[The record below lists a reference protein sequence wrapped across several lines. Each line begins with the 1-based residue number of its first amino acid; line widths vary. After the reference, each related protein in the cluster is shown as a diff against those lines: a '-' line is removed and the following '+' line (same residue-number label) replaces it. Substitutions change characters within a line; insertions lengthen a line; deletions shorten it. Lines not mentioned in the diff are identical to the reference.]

1 MIKKTNNINVFN
13 YYLQGIRNNFLYID
27 QKTFIYLFLLILFFF
42 YHYFFSYAVIGI
54 NSDDLIIALDTKKI
68 FDNDKSYLE
77 IVSNTAMNMA
87 RFHFYISSFFS
98 YIYHYFPYG
107 LSSFFSSI
115 LTIINYLL
123 LSAFIANLFNLS
135 KDYRNILFFFLC
147 LGIPIYAHG
156 WHAYFANPLLSKFG
170 LFFFLIY
177 INFLLKLSN
186 QITYHIFDYSK
197 LFLITTF
204 SILLSE
210 MFFFVSGISLAIFL
224 FFKFLVSRFS
234 NCKLLILY
242 SSLPFLVYLILHYF
256 FSRYY
261 GGHRLGMN
269 FDIIQIIQ
277 TLYHMLLASLPLN
290 EVHLKHSLKNLFL
303 INDFPIFLFL
313 LILLSFLLCLKF
325 ILLKNIRLTSLA
337 VSKINITKTSLL
349 IILTLSFGLIYA
361 LTGRYQNWTLNIS
374 PWYIQ
379 TFFISIFSLSIIFIL
394 PLFFKK
400 YKKVTIIIFLSI
412 CTVISILNL
421 SNSVK
426 AKYTSNIL
434 KGLLYSSSEIKNHLL
449 KNLNYDQEILL
460 ISYDAIPHHFLRTY
474 LVSYFN
480 HFYNFRDKKLLTE
493 NYCTKFDCLDN
504 HNVIMVSSLNNY
516 FGENI
521 IFISSDFEK
530 HNNSIFSNNVYALN
544 YNFKNF
550 YRYLKARNNNGNFVS
565 PKKITFEKDY
575 GYKIIFNEVVDPQT
589 FSMFT
594 GPFGKESS
602 FLIK

>member
-1 MIKKTNNINVFN
+1 M
-13 YYLQGIRNNFLYID
+13 
-27 QKTFIYLFLLILFFF
+27 
-42 YHYFFSYAVIGI
+42 
-54 NSDDLIIALDTKKI
+54 
-68 FDNDKSYLE
+68 
-77 IVSNTAMNMA
+77 
-87 RFHFYISSFFS
+87 
-98 YIYHYFPYG
+98 
-107 LSSFFSSI
+107 
-115 LTIINYLL
+115 
-123 LSAFIANLFNLS
+123 
-135 KDYRNILFFFLC
+135 
-147 LGIPIYAHG
+147 
-156 WHAYFANPLLSKFG
+156 
-170 LFFFLIY
+170 
-177 INFLLKLSN
+177 
-186 QITYHIFDYSK
+186 
-197 LFLITTF
+197 
-204 SILLSE
+204 
-210 MFFFVSGISLAIFL
+210 
-224 FFKFLVSRFS
+224 
-234 NCKLLILY
+234 
-242 SSLPFLVYLILHYF
+242 
-256 FSRYY
+256 
-261 GGHRLGMN
+261 
-269 FDIIQIIQ
+269 
-277 TLYHMLLASLPLN
+277 
-290 EVHLKHSLKNLFL
+290 
-303 INDFPIFLFL
+303 
-313 LILLSFLLCLKF
+313 
-325 ILLKNIRLTSLA
+325 
-337 VSKINITKTSLL
+337 
-349 IILTLSFGLIYA
+349 
-361 LTGRYQNWTLNIS
+361 
-374 PWYIQ
+374 
-379 TFFISIFSLSIIFIL
+379 
-394 PLFFKK
+394 
-400 YKKVTIIIFLSI
+400 SI